1 MISKNRKLFLSFPL
15 VGNPS
20 SIQKDSLLGESPEA
34 TGQAGVTDSLARN
47 FLRQSSFKLIGILL
61 LLLTGGLFL
70 TACGKKEVKLVS
82 QESQLTQEAFKLAE
96 TLKNAYLNNDRT
108 TLERNA
114 TANGYKELASAIKSF
129 ESAELSFTPTWVEVQ
144 DSTVNLTISWKGT
157 WVVKGKTMEERGL
170 AIFILE
176 GKPLKLAQIQR
187 SNPFRQPE

>member
-1 MISKNRKLFLSFPL
+1 MHWRQGTLISKTQKITFLTT
-15 VGNPS
+15 
-20 SIQKDSLLGESPEA
+20 A
-34 TGQAGVTDSLARN
+34 A
-47 FLRQSSFKLIGILL
+47 FLCLIIS
-61 LLLTGGLFL
+61 GLFL
-70 TACGKKEVKLVS
+70 TACGKKEVKPVS

-96 TLKNAYLNNDRT
+96 TLKIAYLNNDRS

-114 TANGYKELASAIKSF
+114 TANGYKELASGIKGF
-129 ESAELSFTPTWVEVQ
+129 DSAELSFTPTWVEVQ

-157 WVVKGKTMEERGL
+157 WVVKGKTTEERGL

>member
-1 MISKNRKLFLSFPL
+1 MHWRQGTLISKTQKITFFTATTFLC
-15 VGNPS
+15 
-20 SIQKDSLLGESPEA
+20 
-34 TGQAGVTDSLARN
+34 
-47 FLRQSSFKLIGILL
+47 LIIL
-61 LLLTGGLFL
+61 GLFL
-70 TACGKKEVKLVS
+70 TACGKKEVKPVS

-96 TLKNAYLNNDRT
+96 TLKIAYLNNDRT

-114 TANGYKELASAIKSF
+114 TANGYKELASGIKGF
-129 ESAELSFTPTWVEVQ
+129 DSAELSFTPTWVEVQ

>member
-1 MISKNRKLFLSFPL
+1 MSYFNAFYTRNRKLFFSFPL

-20 SIQKDSLLGESPEA
+20 SIRKDYGQ
-34 TGQAGVTDSLARN
+34 TGMTASLARN

-70 TACGKKEVKLVS
+70 TACGKKEVKPVS
-82 QESQLTQEAFKLAE
+82 QESQLTQEAFKIAE
-96 TLKNAYLNNDRT
+96 TLKNAYLKNDRT
-108 TLERNA
+108 NLEVNV
-114 TANGYKELASAIKSF
+114 TTNGYKELASGIKSF
-129 ESAELSFTPTWVEVQ
+129 DSAELSFTPTWVEVQ

-157 WVVKGKTMEERGL
+157 WVVKGKTIEERGL

>member
-1 MISKNRKLFLSFPL
+1 MHWRQGTLISKNRKLFLSFPL

-20 SIQKDSLLGESPEA
+20 SIQKDS
-34 TGQAGVTDSLARN
+34 GQAGMTVSLARS

-70 TACGKKEVKLVS
+70 TACGKKEVKPVS

-96 TLKNAYLNNDRT
+96 TLKIAYLKNDRT

-114 TANGYKELASAIKSF
+114 TTNGYKELASGIKSF
-129 ESAELSFTPTWVEVQ
+129 DSAELSFTPTWVEVQ

-157 WVVKGKTMEERGL
+157 WVVKGKTIEERGL
-170 AIFILE
+170 AVFILE